1 MAEAV
6 VCTSEFISVRTL
18 LLLLFTKGCLKKLRS
33 WQNYGSRKDFLYF
46 LGIIKIGTLFL
57 GGRPIVVVFVRDLL
71 KNCIYFTRNLH
82 IFVQEFSNQNMCITH
97 SCLHIIEN
105 RVGLAHLVNILI
117 LSIYIFETTPSSDPS
132 CSRPLSQR
140 VDYGLWNWDRFI
152 QNKSTSI
159 NCKSFNN

>member
-1 MAEAV
+1 M
-6 VCTSEFISVRTL
+6 
-18 LLLLFTKGCLKKLRS
+18 
-33 WQNYGSRKDFLYF
+33 
-46 LGIIKIGTLFL
+46 

-117 LSIYIFETTPSSDPS
+117 LSIYIFETTRHDLSVAVLVVSVLAILLLMLTHLVVTDSLLGSVVVLHLDVDLVVLQPLLQLLEGVQVTLNRDGSVLRT
-132 CSRPLSQR
+132 CSRKR
-140 VDYGLWNWDRFI
+140 
-152 QNKSTSI
+152 
-159 NCKSFNN
+159 

>member
-1 MAEAV
+1 M
-6 VCTSEFISVRTL
+6 
-18 LLLLFTKGCLKKLRS
+18 
-33 WQNYGSRKDFLYF
+33 
-46 LGIIKIGTLFL
+46 

-140 VDYGLWNWDRFI
+140 VDYGLRIGYIALAVASATKVTLW
-152 QNKSTSI
+152 I
-159 NCKSFNN
+159 NRRRTIEDQCKEERI